1 MKTCYKCNQIKS
13 LSDFYYR
20 KDTGSHRNECKEC
33 TKAAKAVRESVD
45 GIKEIRALKEKQRRI
60 DKKEQIKAVRD
71 KRYADPN
78 QRLIIKENGKR
89 SYEKLKI
96 SKPEILKAANSYQRA
111 KRKIEIN
118 KETSSTTSEIRTWI
132 KEAVKICSYCNNY
145 CLTNYQ
151 IDHIYPISKGGTHT
165 IDNFTIACPSCNAS
179 KNATSLLI
187 WMAKLTNRSRG

>member
-20 KDTGSHRNECKEC
+20 KDSNTHRNECKEC
-33 TKAAKAVRESVD
+33 IKAAKAVRESID
-45 GIKEIRALKEKQRRI
+45 GVKEMRALKEKQRRI

-78 QRLIIKENGKR
+78 QRLIILENGKR

-96 SKPEILKAANSYQRA
+96 YKPEILKAANSYQRA

-118 KETSSTTSEIRTWI
+118 KETSSTTSEIHTWI

-151 IDHIYPISKGGTHT
+151 IDHIDPISKGGTHT
-165 IDNFTIACPSCNAS
+165 IDNFTIACPACNAS

>member
-1 MKTCYKCNQIKS
+1 MKNCYKCNQIKP

-20 KDTGSHRNECKEC
+20 KDTETHRNECKEC
-33 TKAAKAVRESVD
+33 TKAAKALREAID
-45 GIKEIRALKEKQRRI
+45 GVKETRAIKEKQRRI
-60 DKKEQIKAVRD
+60 DKKEQIKSVRD
-71 KRYADPN
+71 KRYANPD
-78 QRLIIKENGKR
+78 QRLIILENSKR
-89 SYEKLKI
+89 SYKKLKLY
-96 SKPEILKAANSYQRA
+96 KPEILKAANAHQRA

-145 CLTNYQ
+145 CTTNYQ
-151 IDHIYPISKGGTHT
+151 IDHIDPISKGGTHT
-165 IDNFTIACPSCNAS
+165 VDNFTIACPSCNAS